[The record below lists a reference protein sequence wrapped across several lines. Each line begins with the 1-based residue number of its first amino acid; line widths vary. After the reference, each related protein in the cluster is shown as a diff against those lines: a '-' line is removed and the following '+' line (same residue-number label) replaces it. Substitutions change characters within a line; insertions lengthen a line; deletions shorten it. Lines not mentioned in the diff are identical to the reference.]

1 MAKNEKTSG
10 VNGRTAMLLCCFIAD
25 VRSFTCL
32 FTYPNFVKLLCLL
45 KVTGKALTP
54 AFRDW
59 AGLKYPDNSVGREC
73 GKLLEVK

>member
-1 MAKNEKTSG
+1 M
-10 VNGRTAMLLCCFIAD
+10 NGHAAMLLYCFIAD
-25 VRSFTCL
+25 ARSFTCL
-32 FTYPNFVKLLCLL
+32 FTYPNFVKLPCLL